1 MMPPETFAAYAQ
13 ATGLDVLALQR
24 LFRCAYHSVT
34 RRLGEAMRRQPLLA
48 VLYEREGEQPTAW
61 PEQPAAGEFR
71 ASAVVRTPGFGERSS
86 PLLCGSRGRI
96 PLPDRP
102 PSPGSLAERMI
113 LTAGAEY
120 AEAEPG
126 RDRTGRGGLAVVV
139 RPVFWHGRLA
149 QGRVGGRALRTPPGA
164 GLPGPLGRLPAPGV
178 SGPVPCRGGAPLTAG
193 PGCTMMDSKTI
204 TYIDRQK

>member
-13 ATGLDVLALQR
+13 ATGLDVLALQK

-61 PEQPAAGEFR
+61 PEQPAPGEFR

-102 PSPGSLAERMI
+102 PSPGSLAERVI
-113 LTAGAEY
+113 LTGGAEY

-149 QGRVGGRALRTPPGA
+149 KVVLVAVPYEHRLALASQVHWAAFRRRGFPARFRAGA
-164 GLPGPLGRLPAPGV
+164 ALP
-178 SGPVPCRGGAPLTAG
+178 
-193 PGCTMMDSKTI
+193 
-204 TYIDRQK
+204 